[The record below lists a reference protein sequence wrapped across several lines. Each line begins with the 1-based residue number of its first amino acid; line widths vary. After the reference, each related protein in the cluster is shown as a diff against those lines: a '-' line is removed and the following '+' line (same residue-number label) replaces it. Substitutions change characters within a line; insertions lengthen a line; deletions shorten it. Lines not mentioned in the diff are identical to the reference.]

1 MDFDSFTR
9 TLPPFRP
16 GTKSFRM
23 AGVALL
29 ASSALCFPGTARAA
43 CSDAATTVEMR
54 ACRGQEY
61 EAADAELNAVY
72 GQLKATASDEVMTQV
87 RAAQRAWIPF
97 RDAACLAEAAPYE
110 GGTIQP
116 LIHVSCLTR
125 LTQRRS
131 EDLRAI
137 LPK

>member
-1 MDFDSFTR
+1 
-9 TLPPFRP
+9 
-16 GTKSFRM
+16 M
-23 AGVALL
+23 AGFAIF
-29 ASSALCFPGTARAA
+29 ASAVLIQADPARAA
-43 CSDAATTVEMR
+43 CSDATTTVEMR
-54 ACRGQEY
+54 ECRSHEY

-72 GQLKATASDEVMTQV
+72 GQLKAMASDAVMAQV

-110 GGTIQP
+110 GGSIQP

-131 EDLRAI
+131 EDLRTL
-137 LPK
+137 LPN

>member
-1 MDFDSFTR
+1 MVG
-9 TLPPFRP
+9 LACLAAP
-16 GTKSFRM
+16 
-23 AGVALL
+23 ALL
-29 ASSALCFPGTARAA
+29 LADPARAA

-54 ACRGQEY
+54 ECRGEEY

-72 GQLKATASDEVMTQV
+72 GQLKAAASDDVMAQV
-87 RAAQRAWIPF
+87 RTAQRAWIPF

-110 GGTIQP
+110 GGSIQP

-131 EDLRAI
+131 EDLRAL
-137 LPK
+137 LPN

>member
-1 MDFDSFTR
+1 MDFFDFKR
-9 TLPPFRP
+9 TLLPFRR
-16 GTKSFRM
+16 GTKCFRM
-23 AGVALL
+23 AGFAIF
-29 ASSALCFPGTARAA
+29 ASAVLIQADPARAA
-43 CSDAATTVEMR
+43 CSDATTTVEMR
-54 ACRGQEY
+54 ECRSHEY

-72 GQLKATASDEVMTQV
+72 GQLKAMASDAVMAQV

-110 GGTIQP
+110 GGSIQP

-131 EDLRAI
+131 EDLRTL
-137 LPK
+137 LPN